1 MSKKPSKEQK
11 EIGAVNMLRIYDTD
25 LIERLNNRY
34 AESGNRYEHKNH
46 FLTDLIEAGLNRR
59 EYENALRDKLLENDA
74 AMYKSADGLAAR
86 LTEFEKYTRTQFQSI
101 HASDFLI
108 KAMMSN
114 LYFLSEAHNTGLK
127 LPAESVRNGTYDELP
142 ERFQKLKETA
152 ERVFIKDE

>member
-1 MSKKPSKEQK
+1 MSKNRSKEQK
-11 EIGAVNMLRIYDTD
+11 EIGAANMLRIYDTD

-34 AESGNRYEHKNH
+34 AEIGSRYEHKNH
-46 FLTDLIEAGLNRR
+46 FLTDLIEAGLNRK
-59 EYENALRDKLLENDA
+59 EQEISFKDKLWANEA
-74 AMYKSADGLAAR
+74 ETYKSIDAFAER
-86 LTEFEKYTRTQFQSI
+86 FIEFEKYIRTQFQSI
-101 HASDFLI
+101 HASDFLF

-127 LPAESVRNGTYDELP
+127 LPAESVWNGTYDELP